1 MTTYTKA
8 AITGLLAAAS
18 GACIAFASAA
28 GPLPI
33 STTMETAATA
43 AAVEVRWSAR
53 RGWGPRAPIDGAIIG
68 GPIAANAFGPYGYG
82 YPYYPSYSCYGFWLF
97 EECYSRFHWS
107 YRR

>member
-1 MTTYTKA
+1 MSIYTRA
-8 AITGLLAAAS
+8 MITALLT
-18 GACIAFASAA
+18 GASAIGATA

-33 STTMETAATA
+33 NMTMEKTAAGV
-43 AAVEVRWSAR
+43 AVEVRWSGQPR
-53 RGWGPRAPIDGAIIG
+53 HGWGRGPRAPIDGAIIG